1 MRPVDGRSPALEHD
15 DFGRRVAAKDPYLI
29 LFRLA
34 GVNHGLQL
42 RLRFDELLPG

>member
-34 GVNHGLQL
+34 GVNRTAVAPSIRRAAAG
-42 RLRFDELLPG
+42 